1 MSQKLRTRLHHS
13 PPTNYSRVI
22 SRGCVVVAVVVMLV
36 AGPVKG
42 VPEAIVAVV
51 VSLTLDDDIVALGGV
66 ADVAI
71 AAVDNALIA
80 KWVRI

>member
-1 MSQKLRTRLHHS
+1 M
-13 PPTNYSRVI
+13 
-22 SRGCVVVAVVVMLV
+22 VAVVVMLV

-51 VSLTLDDDIVALGGV
+51 VSLTLDDDVVALGGV

>member
-1 MSQKLRTRLHHS
+1 MRNTSFYVSL
-13 PPTNYSRVI
+13 YVCF
-22 SRGCVVVAVVVMLV
+22 GVVCVRFADLV
-36 AGPVKG
+36 AR
-42 VPEAIVAVV
+42 
-51 VSLTLDDDIVALGGV
+51 LDDDVVALGGV